1 MSERTGKHSGVA
13 VGVDVGGTKTHWRAA
28 GEEGLVADRVVPSDL
43 GADMDDLA
51 EWLVSD
57 LREWGVPYDALG
69 VGAHGCD
76 SASLCLRLRD
86 LLSAALAVPV
96 RVVNDAHL
104 LPYAAGVPGAI
115 GVIAGT
121 GSVAAGTGPGGEP
134 LLAGGWGWALGDEG
148 SAAGLV
154 REAVRATCLRHDAG
168 LPPDELARGLLAAFH
183 TDEVPGLSHALTRSP
198 SAEEWGRHAPVV
210 FRAAQR
216 GSVVALKVIEEG
228 GQALAKLVET
238 LISRGASATA
248 VVAAGGVLT
257 TQPRLFTALADA
269 LGKSHPDLPVTL
281 LDADPVDGAVRLA
294 QELLTTSRA

>member
-1 MSERTGKHSGVA
+1 MSRVA

-43 GADMDDLA
+43 GSDMGDLA

-76 SASLCLRLRD
+76 SASLCRRLRD
-86 LLSAALAVPV
+86 LLSARLAVPV

-104 LPYAAGVPGAI
+104 LPHAAGVPGAI

-154 REAVRATCLRHDAG
+154 REAVRATCLRYDAG

-183 TDEVPGLSHALTRSP
+183 VDEVPGLSHALTRSP

-210 FRAAQR
+210 FRAAWQ
-216 GSVVALKVIEEG
+216 GSGVALQVVEEG
-228 GQALAKLVET
+228 GRALAKLVET

-269 LGKSHPDLPVTL
+269 LGKSHPDLPVML

-294 QELLTTSRA
+294 RELLATPPA

>member
-1 MSERTGKHSGVA
+1 MSGVA
-13 VGVDVGGTKTHWRAA
+13 VGVDVGGTKTHWRAV
-28 GEEGLVADRVVPSDL
+28 GEQGRLADRVVPSDL
-43 GADMDDLA
+43 GSDLDGLADRLA
-51 EWLVSD
+51 AD

-76 SASLCLRLRD
+76 SPALCRRLRD
-86 LLSAALAVPV
+86 RLAARLGVPV

-121 GSVAAGTGPGGEP
+121 GSVAAGTDPAGEP
-134 LLAGGWGWALGDEG
+134 LLAGGWGWAIGDEG

-154 REAVRATCLRHDAG
+154 REAVRATCLRHDSG
-168 LPPDELARGLLAAFH
+168 LPPDALARGLLAALRA
-183 TDEVPGLSHALTRSP
+183 DEVPELSHALTRSP

-210 FRAAQR
+210 FRAAEE
-216 GSVVALKVIEEG
+216 GSGVARQVVEEG
-228 GQALAKLVET
+228 GRALAKLVET

-248 VVAAGGVLT
+248 VVAAGGVIT
-257 TQPRLFTALADA
+257 TQPRLFAALAEA
-269 LGKSHPDLPVTL
+269 LGKSHPDLPVVL

-294 QELLTTSRA
+294 RGLLTTPRA